1 MMNWKGYE
9 RKRSCPNF
17 RYCTG
22 IFLEGLPKT
31 TKNFSQDRQ
40 SLDRDLNPEPP
51 EYTKQE
57 YLPLDHDVLSNR
69 LKFTVEMSRHA
80 VPLLKL

>member
-17 RYCTG
+17 RYC

-51 EYTKQE
+51 EYAKQE
-57 YLPLDHDVLSNR
+57 YLPLDHDVLFSR
-69 LKFTVEMSRHA
+69 LKFTFEISRPA
-80 VPLLKL
+80 MPLLKL